1 MKKVGIITFHNV
13 PNYGAFLQ
21 AYALQTKLSN
31 LDYDNVIINYINP
44 DITNRYMPI
53 DITNFLTL
61 VKSFVKIFIKPQRV
75 IRYYIFQEQISKY
88 MVLTDKI
95 KLKNDVINEF
105 KKFDV
110 LITGSD
116 QVWNSDITN
125 GLSDIYTLN
134 INDRNIKKISYA
146 ASVGNKISENQGYLF
161 EKKLLN
167 LNHISV
173 REKTTKQE
181 LKKII
186 KDKDIFEVIDPTL
199 LLRRAEWDSI
209 ISNINRNNFDN
220 KYIFIYELT
229 PNDEFEKIVNTI
241 QSKTGLPIYCLST
254 NRKAYK
260 NCKYKDLSTP
270 FEFVNYIK
278 NAEYIVTTSFHATVF
293 SIIFNKKFWVVPHK
307 TTGSRVTDL
316 LKKLDISNRAVNSL
330 EDFKKLD
337 FDEDIDYKN
346 ANKILEKEREK
357 SINWL
362 IDAIEK

>member
-1 MKKVGIITFHNV
+1 M
-13 PNYGAFLQ
+13 
-21 AYALQTKLSN
+21 
-31 LDYDNVIINYINP
+31 
-44 DITNRYMPI
+44 
-53 DITNFLTL
+53 
-61 VKSFVKIFIKPQRV
+61 
-75 IRYYIFQEQISKY
+75 
-88 MVLTDKI
+88 
-95 KLKNDVINEF
+95 
-105 KKFDV
+105 
-110 LITGSD
+110 
-116 QVWNSDITN
+116 
-125 GLSDIYTLN
+125 
-134 INDRNIKKISYA
+134 
-146 ASVGNKISENQGYLF
+146 
-161 EKKLLN
+161 LN

-209 ISNINRNNFDN
+209 ISNINRNNFNN

-229 PNDEFEKIVNTI
+229 PNDEFKKIVNTI

-330 EDFKKLD
+330 EEFKKLD
-337 FDEDIDYKN
+337 FDEDIDYEN
-346 ANKILEKEREK
+346 VNKILEKEREK

-362 IDAIEK
+362 IEAIEK